1 MIFLFI
7 HLDSELR
14 SAFLVENEF
23 DYALTEFNTHY
34 LIGDGLSNQLPF
46 ERRFSVIIGNPPFGG
61 NANLEAMQWLP
72 DVALSK
78 MNLAKLFLFRSL
90 DLAIPG
96 GIICFLMPKAITY
109 TSDWKSIRNAT
120 SPFIWCLIDIKQ
132 AFEGV
137 LLEQVI
143 VTLKNQFPNEMCR
156 ISGSLSITEAIWV
169 KKSMFQDTWNCDL
182 SKQDIIL
189 LQSILIEDKITKH
202 FRTFRGLALQKY
214 ASMIPSVDSQLL
226 SILSGKEI
234 QLFKLKSLRRSVDPD
249 KIPQKIQMLLKKYQ
263 KTELV
268 FQNIVA
274 FISKPVHHIRVMG
287 VFGFPRYNSFRYSQ
301 YSEPLISTSGPFVHF
316 RPHELCHF

>member
-46 ERRFSVIIGNPPFGG
+46 EQRFSVIIGNPPFGG

-143 VTLKNQFPNEMCR
+143 VTLKNQVPNEMCR
-156 ISGSLSITEAIWV
+156 ISGSLSMTKAIWV

-189 LQSILIEDKITKH
+189 LQSILIENKITKH
-202 FRTFRGLALQKY
+202 LRNFSWVSFTEICFNDSFRSIVSCCQSFLEKKFNYLNLNHYAAQWILTKY
-214 ASMIPSVDSQLL
+214 
-226 SILSGKEI
+226 
-234 QLFKLKSLRRSVDPD
+234 
-249 KIPQKIQMLLKKYQ
+249 LKK
-263 KTELV
+263 
-268 FQNIVA
+268 
-274 FISKPVHHIRVMG
+274 
-287 VFGFPRYNSFRYSQ
+287 FRC
-301 YSEPLISTSGPFVHF
+301 F
-316 RPHELCHF
+316 